1 MRGKAGQEGDQK
13 TRRGLDGMKSHEPL
27 TSSGFHSEWYA
38 KTVHE
43 VSAQSWK
50 YIAPSHT
57 PSPPIVSDVCQKM
70 KFLQHPNS
78 IHKYILNIVH

>member
-38 KTVHE
+38 KTVH
-43 VSAQSWK
+43 
-50 YIAPSHT
+50 
-57 PSPPIVSDVCQKM
+57 
-70 KFLQHPNS
+70 
-78 IHKYILNIVH
+78 